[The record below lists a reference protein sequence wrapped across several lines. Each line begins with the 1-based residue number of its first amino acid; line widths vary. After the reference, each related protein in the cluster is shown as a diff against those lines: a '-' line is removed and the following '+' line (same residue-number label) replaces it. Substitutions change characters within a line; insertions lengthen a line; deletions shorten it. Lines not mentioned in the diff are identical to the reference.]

1 MPKIIVT
8 KVKTKTKVLHGPSIF
23 ANFTFHIMK
32 KIEYCSTNS
41 LYGGNTMKNFMNWFA
56 TGMINLIEDLI
67 EKFIVAFIYSG
78 IVYVL
83 FYVIKFITLQIVAPM
98 MGY

>member
-1 MPKIIVT
+1 
-8 KVKTKTKVLHGPSIF
+8 
-23 ANFTFHIMK
+23 
-32 KIEYCSTNS
+32 
-41 LYGGNTMKNFMNWFA
+41 MKNFMNWFA